1 MNMILLQN
9 VIWLLSV
16 YFNVKLSKICGTS
29 LIYETYFNQKI
40 SLATYNFT
48 LILIIYFMSY
58 QLWKYFSKSIKILN
72 KHKVLNWSVFLLW
85 IYNTY
90 SLVLYVS
97 TNTINMSAFRFML
110 LYFGLL
116 GVYEKECE
124 EIHLH

>member
-1 MNMILLQN
+1 MILLQN

-116 GVYEKECE
+116 GEYEKECE
-124 EIHLH
+124 ETHLH

>member
-1 MNMILLQN
+1 MILLQN

-124 EIHLH
+124 ETHLH

>member
-124 EIHLH
+124 ETHLH